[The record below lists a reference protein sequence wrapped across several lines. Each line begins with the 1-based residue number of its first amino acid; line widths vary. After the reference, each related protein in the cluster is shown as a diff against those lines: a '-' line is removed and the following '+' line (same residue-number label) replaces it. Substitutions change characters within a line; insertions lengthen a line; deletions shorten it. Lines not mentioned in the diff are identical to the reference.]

1 MTDMEKIDRALK
13 KQREYVDKV
22 AECFASTDYRL
33 FDKRAALRSE
43 LQAAE
48 EVLEALR
55 RVKAGSTPVGGG
67 RSTGYF
73 YRAGLT
79 PWSSN

>member
-13 KQREYVDKV
+13 KQREYVDKL
-22 AECFASTDYRL
+22 AERFASTDDRL
-33 FDKRAALRSE
+33 HDKRAALRSE

-73 YRAGLT
+73 YGG
-79 PWSSN
+79 PG